1 MPNVEEFQLHPL
13 GWENDPEEERFKI
26 STLDYL
32 SAMTYNNYTLFFKLD
47 DAEKKSVLA
56 HAFPNGDT
64 DP

>member
-13 GWENDPEEERFKI
+13 GWGNDPEEERFKI

-56 HAFPNGDT
+56 HAFPNGVT